1 MKLIGP
7 PEDRIFAAGFPVDIL
22 SGQRGDG
29 TVLLVI
35 PAASPGWGKGCG
47 LRASTPAQIG
57 D

>member
-7 PEDRIFAAGFPVDIL
+7 PEDRIFSAGFPVDIL